1 MLVVL
6 MHKVTEIWSE

>member
-1 MLVVL
+1 MFVVL